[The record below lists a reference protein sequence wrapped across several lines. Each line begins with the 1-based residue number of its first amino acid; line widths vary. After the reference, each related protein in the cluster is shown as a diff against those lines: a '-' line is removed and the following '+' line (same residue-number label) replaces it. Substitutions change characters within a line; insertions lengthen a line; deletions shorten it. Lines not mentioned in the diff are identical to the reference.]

1 MYIHIIYIY
10 MCIIFTYCPA
20 FQGVAHILSDKAPA
34 QATVRANQLA
44 SGCGNQNL
52 SEVLASTA
60 DLSLASSED
69 ITKSVVESE
78 RTCGPTLPSSR
89 ISMRKA
95 ALLGFQTWHT
105 RAPGIGAV
113 LLGRESKKGVVCY
126 NIVVGKNGFGELF
139 ADEKVKAIC
148 TKQEISIC
156 GVIMAGH
163 SNNEDHRKIA
173 LVGISSVL
181 AQGSS
186 LAACVMVTW
195 SLAK

>member
-1 MYIHIIYIY
+1 MRARHQQRPLFLNNSGNLQFSTLYRHVFIITLYIYMY

-44 SGCGNQNL
+44 SGCGSQNL

-69 ITKSVVESE
+69 ITKSVLESE

-105 RAPGIGAV
+105 RAPGIGGSAFGQRKQKGCG
-113 LLGRESKKGVVCY
+113 LLQHRG
-126 NIVVGKNGFGELF
+126 GEEWLW
-139 ADEKVKAIC
+139 
-148 TKQEISIC
+148 
-156 GVIMAGH
+156 
-163 SNNEDHRKIA
+163 RA
-173 LVGISSVL
+173 L
-181 AQGSS
+181 
-186 LAACVMVTW
+186 CR
-195 SLAK
+195 